1 MGLSR
6 LPRCPEMGPPDGLAN
21 RDQVWFSRSM
31 SACSLFFLD
40 LLHIDLKTAFLQ
52 GELYDLELYDLE
64 RRVIHVQLPTDIG
77 LPPYLVGLCTRS
89 VYGLSDA
96 PRRWWNRLDKFLHS
110 LGLVPTRA
118 DRCTYVC
125 YSGCLRVPKAVN
137 YSSEEMPAE
146 PEPVSFYVAGAPP
159 NEFHDTAEEVRRF
172 FSVKNVCFR
181 CVTEIGRRRR

>member
-1 MGLSR
+1 MQPLLS
-6 LPRCPEMGPPDGLAN
+6 GPVTH
-21 RDQVWFSRSM
+21 RFE
-31 SACSLFFLD
+31 
-40 LLHIDLKTAFLQ
+40 TAFPQ
-52 GELYDLELYDLE
+52 GELYDLE

-159 NEFHDTAEEVRRF
+159 NEFHDTAEEVRRS

>member
-21 RDQVWFSRSM
+21 RDRYGFRV
-31 SACSLFFLD
+31 ACQHAASSFWD

-52 GELYDLELYDLE
+52 GELYDLE

-125 YSGCLRVPKAVN
+125 YSGCLRVPKAAN

-146 PEPVSFYVAGAPP
+146 PETGILLRS
-159 NEFHDTAEEVRRF
+159 
-172 FSVKNVCFR
+172 R
-181 CVTEIGRRRR
+181 CAAKRIPRHSGGSS